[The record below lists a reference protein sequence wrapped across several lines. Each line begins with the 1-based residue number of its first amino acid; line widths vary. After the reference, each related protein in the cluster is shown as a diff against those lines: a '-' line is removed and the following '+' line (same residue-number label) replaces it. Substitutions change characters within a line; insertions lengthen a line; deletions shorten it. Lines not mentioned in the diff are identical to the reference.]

1 MNFSL
6 FARLLLSLLLLL
18 LISNSFMGYILLTEA
33 RDSIDKSRLH
43 QAHTLA
49 KGLAEGSLDALAT
62 KDYELL
68 ERWLLATTPI
78 DDFAYA
84 YFSRNDGV
92 ILSHTQAELI
102 AKKIA
107 PVEKI
112 KTPIVRDLIY
122 LGRPVREV
130 IHSAYL
136 GNRHMANAHLA
147 YFLDVKPFYTEDVV
161 LRLIIILLVSMTMLA
176 LATFFILRSS
186 LKPVEN
192 LAGIMEKTTDY
203 ISDLPDELLNRKDE
217 VGLLARNFASLMQ
230 RLSISYGHLFEEK
243 EFNQVTLDSI
253 ADAVI
258 VTDEKGCIQYM
269 NYVAEK
275 LTGWLT
281 NEVKGQPIKKIF
293 SIINATTRNP
303 VPNPIDTVLTTGA
316 VVYLSNHTILISRD
330 GTEYHISD
338 SAAPIRREDNNI
350 LGVVLVFNDVTER
363 KQADEKIRT
372 LYQAIEQ
379 SPVSVMITDADANI
393 EYVNSA
399 FEQITGYLSTE
410 VLGQNPRKLKSG
422 KTHPKL
428 YQEMWQT
435 ITSGKA
441 WQGEMMNRKKNGELY
456 WENVHITPVIFDAG
470 TISNYLAVKEDITLR
485 KQQEAK
491 ILHQAHFDA
500 LTNLPNRFL
509 SLDRLSQLINEA
521 QRNNKFVT
529 VLFIDL
535 DDFKK
540 INDTLGHD
548 TGDKLLIEAAARLRN
563 GVRDGDT
570 VGRLGGD
577 EFIVLLGG
585 LSCVTDARPVVEN
598 LLSKFRD
605 AFRIDGRELMLT
617 ASVGISV
624 YPNDGDSSSELLR
637 NADSAM
643 YHSKGEG
650 RNTYT
655 YFTDAMNKD
664 VSRRLALEEQMHG
677 ALDRG
682 ELYLCYQPKVDVT
695 SCNIVGVEA
704 LLRWDNPALGE
715 ITPDE
720 FIPIAEQTGLIVP
733 IGQFVLTQALE
744 MTAKWQQKYKQRFT
758 MAINLSPRQ
767 FRDPNLVAFIEK
779 AISQSGVPG
788 ESLELEIT
796 EGVLMSGHAH
806 IGEALV
812 AIHDLGIN
820 LSMDDFG
827 TGYSSLSYL
836 RSYPFDVLKIDRS
849 FIEDITVDTADRELV
864 NAAIAM
870 AHSLGLKVVAEG
882 VETEEQLLL
891 LATQGC
897 EIAQGYLF
905 SKPVDAEKITEMLV
919 SEKGNLSPCP
929 EFTPSR

>member
-18 LISNSFMGYILLTEA
+18 LISNSLMGYILLTEA
-33 RDSIDKSRLH
+33 RDSIDKSRLQ

-122 LGRPVREV
+122 LDRPVREV

-161 LRLIIILLVSMTMLA
+161 LRLIIILLVSMTILA

-186 LKPVEN
+186 LKPVES

-230 RLSISYGHLFEEK
+230 RLSVSYGHLFEEK

-293 SIINATTRNP
+293 SIINASTRNP
-303 VPNPIDTVLTTGA
+303 VPNPIDTVLSTGA
-316 VVYLSNHTILISRD
+316 VVYLSNHTILISRG

-338 SAAPIRREDNNI
+338 SAAPIRKEDNNI

-379 SPVSVMITDADANI
+379 SPVSVMITDTDANI

-422 KTHPKL
+422 KTPPKL

-529 VLFIDL
+529 VLFLDL

>member
-161 LRLIIILLVSMTMLA
+161 LRLIIILLVSMTILA

-203 ISDLPDELLNRKDE
+203 LFDLPDELLNRKDE

-230 RLSISYGHLFEEK
+230 RLSISYSHLFKEK

-258 VTDEKGCIQYM
+258 VTDEKGCMQYM

-293 SIINATTRNP
+293 SIIDASTRNP

-422 KTHPKL
+422 KTPPKL

>member
-1 MNFSL
+1 MSFGL
-6 FARLLLSLLLLL
+6 FPRLLLSLLLLL
-18 LISNSFMGYILLTEA
+18 LVSNSFMGYVLLTEA
-33 RDSIDKSRLH
+33 RDSIDKSRLQ

-62 KDYELL
+62 RDYELL
-68 ERWLLATTPI
+68 ERWLKATTPI
-78 DDFAYA
+78 EDFAYA
-84 YFSRNDGV
+84 YFSRSDGV
-92 ILSHTQAELI
+92 ILAHTQAKLI
-102 AKKIA
+102 AKKMA
-107 PVEKI
+107 PLEKI
-112 KTPIVRDLIY
+112 GAPFVREVTY

-136 GNRHMANAHLA
+136 GDRHMANAHLA
-147 YFLDVKPFYTEDVV
+147 YFLDAKPFYAEDVV
-161 LRLIIILLVSMTMLA
+161 PRLIIILLASMIILA
-176 LATFFILRSS
+176 LATFFILRRS
-186 LKPVEN
+186 LKPVET
-192 LAGIMEKTTDY
+192 LSGIIEKTTDY
-203 ISDLPDELLNRKDE
+203 LPDLPDELINRKDE
-217 VGLLARNFASLMQ
+217 VGLLARDFSNLMQ
-230 RLSISYGHLFEEK
+230 RLSSSYNNLFKEK
-243 EFNQVTLDSI
+243 EFNQITMDSI

-275 LTGWLT
+275 LTGWFT
-281 NEVKGQPIKKIF
+281 KEAKGQSIKNIF
-293 SIINATTRNP
+293 SIINASTRNP
-303 VPNPIDTVLTTGA
+303 VVNPVDTVLSTGE
-316 VVYLSNHTILISRD
+316 VVYLSNHTILISRNA
-330 GTEYHISD
+330 TEYHISD
-338 SAAPIRREDNNI
+338 SAAPIKKEDNNI

-379 SPVSVMITDADANI
+379 SPVSVMVTDTDANI
-393 EYVNSA
+393 EYVNST

-410 VLGQNPRKLKSG
+410 VLGQNPRMLKSG
-422 KTHPKL
+422 KTPPQL
-428 YQEMWQT
+428 YREMWQT

-456 WENVHITPVIFDAG
+456 WENIHITPVIYDSG

-485 KQQEAK
+485 KQQEKK
-491 ILHQAHFDA
+491 ILYQAHFDA
-500 LTNLPNRFL
+500 LTDLPNRFL
-509 SLDRLSQLINEA
+509 SLDRLSQLMNEA
-521 QRNNKFVT
+521 QRNNRFVA

-548 TGDKLLIEAAARLRN
+548 TGDKLLIEAAARLRS

-585 LSCVTDARPVVEN
+585 LSGMTDARPVVEN

-605 AFRIDGRELMLT
+605 AFRIDGRELMIT

-624 YPNDGDSSSELLR
+624 YPNDGDSSSVLLR

-677 ALDRG
+677 ALDRN
-682 ELYLCYQPKVDVT
+682 ELYVYYQPKVDVT
-695 SCNIVGVEA
+695 SCNIIGVEA
-704 LLRWDNPALGE
+704 LLRWNNPALGE

-720 FIPIAEQTGLIVP
+720 FIPIAEQTGLIMP
-733 IGQFVLTQALE
+733 IGQFVLAQALE
-744 MTAKWQQKYKQRFT
+744 MMASWQQQYKQPFT
-758 MAINLSPRQ
+758 TAVNLSPRQ
-767 FRDPNLVAFIEK
+767 FRDPNLVAFIKE
-779 AISQSGVPG
+779 AMTQSGVLD

-796 EGVLMSGHAH
+796 EGVLMSGHTH
-806 IGEALV
+806 IDKALV
-812 AIHDLGIN
+812 AIHNLGIK

-836 RSYPFDVLKIDRS
+836 RRYPFDILKIDRS
-849 FIEDITVDTADRELV
+849 FIDNITYDLADRELV

-882 VETEEQLLL
+882 VETEEQLAL

-905 SKPVDAEKITEMLV
+905 SKPVSAEKITEILI
-919 SEKGNLSPCP
+919 SDKGNFLPCTG
-929 EFTPSR
+929 FNSSH

>member
-33 RDSIDKSRLH
+33 RDSIDKSRLQ

-122 LGRPVREV
+122 LDRPVREV

-161 LRLIIILLVSMTMLA
+161 LRLIIILLVSMTILA

-186 LKPVEN
+186 LKPVES

-230 RLSISYGHLFEEK
+230 RLSVSYSNLFEEK

-293 SIINATTRNP
+293 SIINASTRNP
-303 VPNPIDTVLTTGA
+303 VPNPIDTVLSTGA
-316 VVYLSNHTILISRD
+316 VVYLSNHTILISRG

-338 SAAPIRREDNNI
+338 SAAPIRKEDNNI

-379 SPVSVMITDADANI
+379 SPVSVMITDTDANI

-422 KTHPKL
+422 KTPPKL

-456 WENVHITPVIFDAG
+456 WENVHITPVIFDVG

-529 VLFIDL
+529 VLFLDL

-929 EFTPSR
+929 GFRPLV